1 MTEDDVLVISNLMK
15 KWGEF
20 TCYEE
25 TLSYIH
31 EDGHYRLY
39 TVCITCNVLRELLEL
54 GYGFTVFINDY
65 IESSA
70 LTLLEIHIWA
80 SSC

>member
-1 MTEDDVLVISNLMK
+1 MTEDDVLIISNLMK

-20 TCYEE
+20 TNLDE

-31 EDGHYRLY
+31 EDGQYRLY
-39 TVCITCNVLRELLEL
+39 TNCIGCNVLHEILDL
-54 GYGFTVFINDY
+54 GYGFMVFINDSV
-65 IESSA
+65 EPSGVS
-70 LTLLEIHIWA
+70 LLEIHIWV